1 MDRRQKKT
9 RQAIIDACF
18 DLMKSKDLHH
28 ITINDIAE
36 KADINRGTFYLHF
49 EDKYDMMKQF
59 ENEMIGKLEAVFR
72 ENLPT
77 ENFNQEFLPSRYDTL
92 IEILQCFKDNQK
104 LMQLI
109 LPSNHI
115 NSFEKKLQENMLFLV
130 GDEFSEFI
138 ERLNISIPK
147 EVLVV
152 VLTSVYI
159 GLVKYSY
166 TSEDE
171 LDIEKTADY
180 IFKIVLQGPAKV
192 MGFYES

>member
-1 MDRRQKKT
+1 MNRRQKKT

-59 ENEMIGKLEAVFR
+59 ENEMIEKLEDVFR
-72 ENLPT
+72 KNLPT
-77 ENFNQEFLPSRYDTL
+77 EDFKQEFLPSRYDTL
-92 IEILQCFKDNQK
+92 IQVLRCYEENQK

-109 LPSNHI
+109 LQSNYI
-115 NSFEKKLQENMLFLV
+115 NSFEKKLQDKMLFIV
-130 GDEFSEFI
+130 EGEFSEHLQ
-138 ERLNISIPK
+138 RMHYDIPK

-152 VLTSVYI
+152 VFTSIFI